1 MNFNKE
7 KFSEILLNIKDS
19 YGSINQMAEK
29 TDVTAA
35 YISKLIRLMYDN
47 APSPEIL
54 KKIAEN
60 SNGIT
65 TYQTLMEVCGYIN
78 ENDFNSY
85 ILGMLGLTEQDLN
98 EFNIFFK
105 ELNLSEYEEHIFK
118 NIVEKI
124 RDIHIDDNKKIES
137 NIEDYIKNENPE
149 TKSKIIKALKFYIK
163 KMKKTIDFASTTN
176 NSLVKGNEDSL
187 EIRAIARDVAK
198 LKPEKKELFKK
209 LLKEMSDKADEAK
222 K

>member
-29 TDVTAA
+29 TGVTAA

-98 EFNIFFK
+98 EFNIFLK
-105 ELNLSEYEEHIFK
+105 NLTYQ
-118 NIVEKI
+118 NM
-124 RDIHIDDNKKIES
+124 KKIFLS
-137 NIEDYIKNENPE
+137 I
-149 TKSKIIKALKFYIK
+149 
-163 KMKKTIDFASTTN
+163 
-176 NSLVKGNEDSL
+176 
-187 EIRAIARDVAK
+187 
-198 LKPEKKELFKK
+198 
-209 LLKEMSDKADEAK
+209 LLKKFEI
-222 K
+222 

>member
-105 ELNLSEYEEHIFK
+105 ELNLSEYEENIFK

-124 RDIHIDDNKKIES
+124 RDMNIDDNKKIES
-137 NIEDYIKNENPE
+137 NIKDYIKNENPE

-176 NSLVKGNEDSL
+176 NSLVKDNEDSL